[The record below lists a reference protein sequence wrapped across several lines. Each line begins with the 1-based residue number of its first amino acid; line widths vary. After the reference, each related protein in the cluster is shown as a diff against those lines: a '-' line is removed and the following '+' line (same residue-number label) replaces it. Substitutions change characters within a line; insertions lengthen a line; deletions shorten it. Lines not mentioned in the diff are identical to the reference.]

1 VKSEGWVLMMN
12 RGSSLYGPFE
22 IRQLQQVSRSAG
34 AAGASA
40 AVGRATARTGA
51 RSVVVPP
58 GLPENVV
65 PDEPWFRLED
75 SRR

>member
-1 VKSEGWVLMMN
+1 M
-12 RGSSLYGPFE
+12 FE
-22 IRQLQQVSRSAG
+22 RLIPRPPSD
-34 AAGASA
+34 
-40 AVGRATARTGA
+40 RALARTGA

>member
-1 VKSEGWVLMMN
+1 MIVGVCGASG
-12 RGSSLYGPFE
+12 RYGPFE
-22 IRQLQQVSRSAG
+22 IRQVQHVARSAG
-34 AAGASA
+34 AAVASA
-40 AVGRATARTGA
+40 AVERAMARPGA

-65 PDEPWFRLED
+65 PEEPWFRLED